1 MAARPESE
9 PIDPIGL
16 SKSCGSHRREIRP
29 PNRCC
34 LGETAGSKLG
44 GLGKGWV
51 DIIRYFCHVGIMD
64 IKGAVSALSAL
75 AQESRLEVFRLLVQR
90 GPRGLAAGEIGHR
103 VGIPAT
109 TLSFHLSQLSHAG
122 LVTSRR
128 EGRSII
134 YAADY
139 PSMLDLME

>member
-1 MAARPESE
+1 
-9 PIDPIGL
+9 
-16 SKSCGSHRREIRP
+16 
-29 PNRCC
+29 
-34 LGETAGSKLG
+34 
-44 GLGKGWV
+44 
-51 DIIRYFCHVGIMD
+51 MD
-64 IKGAVSALSAL
+64 IKGAVSALGAL
-75 AQESRLEVFRLLVQR
+75 AQESRLEVFRLLVER
-90 GPRGLAAGEIGHR
+90 GPTGLAAGEISQR

-139 PSMLDLME
+139 PSMLDLMEFLMKNCCQDEAGAQEAAPTPVTLQVKR

>member
-1 MAARPESE
+1 
-9 PIDPIGL
+9 
-16 SKSCGSHRREIRP
+16 
-29 PNRCC
+29 
-34 LGETAGSKLG
+34 
-44 GLGKGWV
+44 
-51 DIIRYFCHVGIMD
+51 MD
-64 IKGAVSALSAL
+64 MKGAVTALGAL

-90 GPRGLAAGEIGHR
+90 GPAGLAAGEICGR

-134 YAADY
+134 YGADY
-139 PSMLDLME
+139 AGMQQLMNFLMKNCCQEEAVAAANLAAPRVTLRKRP

>member
-1 MAARPESE
+1 
-9 PIDPIGL
+9 
-16 SKSCGSHRREIRP
+16 
-29 PNRCC
+29 
-34 LGETAGSKLG
+34 
-44 GLGKGWV
+44 
-51 DIIRYFCHVGIMD
+51 MD
-64 IKGAVSALSAL
+64 IRGAVGALSAL

-90 GPRGLAAGEIGHR
+90 GPTGLAAGEISQR

-139 PSMLDLME
+139 PSMLDLMEFLMKNCCQEETSPREPVPTPVNLQVKR

>member
-1 MAARPESE
+1 
-9 PIDPIGL
+9 
-16 SKSCGSHRREIRP
+16 
-29 PNRCC
+29 
-34 LGETAGSKLG
+34 
-44 GLGKGWV
+44 
-51 DIIRYFCHVGIMD
+51 MD
-64 IKGAVSALSAL
+64 IKGAVGALGAL

-90 GPRGLAAGEIGHR
+90 GPTGLAAGEINQR

-139 PSMLDLME
+139 PSMLDLMEFLMKNCCQDETVAREAVPTPVTLQVKR

>member
-1 MAARPESE
+1 
-9 PIDPIGL
+9 
-16 SKSCGSHRREIRP
+16 
-29 PNRCC
+29 
-34 LGETAGSKLG
+34 
-44 GLGKGWV
+44 
-51 DIIRYFCHVGIMD
+51 MD
-64 IKGAVSALSAL
+64 VKGAVSALGAL
-75 AQESRLEVFRLLVQR
+75 AQESRLQVFRLLVQR
-90 GPRGLAAGEIGHR
+90 GPAGLPAGEISQR

-139 PSMLDLME
+139 PSMLDLMEFLMKNCCQEETSAREAVPTRVTLQERR